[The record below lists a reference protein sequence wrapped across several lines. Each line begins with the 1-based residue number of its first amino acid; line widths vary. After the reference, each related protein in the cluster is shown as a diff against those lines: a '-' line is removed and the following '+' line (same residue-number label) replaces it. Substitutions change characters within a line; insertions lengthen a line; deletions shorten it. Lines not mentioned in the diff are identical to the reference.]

1 MAEEATTT
9 AAETAVTVQAP
20 AAQANTAW
28 YAEITDPE
36 LRGYVENRGLAT
48 KTPLEA
54 FLETAKAHRAA
65 EAHLGVPA
73 DRLLRLPADQNP
85 DAWREVWGRLG
96 APDKPEGY
104 DLSGVKR
111 ADGTDL
117 DPEFAAAL
125 RNTAAANHVTKEAAA
140 KIAADLTKYQEAQAA
155 EQAAASARAEEA
167 ARAALKTSW
176 GANYDANLDIARR
189 AARSLGATQEQVD
202 ALEKAVGFDK
212 VMGFLL
218 NAGEKMGEATYIE
231 GGPPGGPNLPRTKEG
246 ALERINALKND
257 TDWLARWNNGG
268 SAEAAELNALM
279 RQANPEVYAAAG
291 V

>member
-9 AAETAVTVQAP
+9 TTETTTTAATASAP
-20 AAQANTAW
+20 W

-36 LRGYVENRGLAT
+36 IKGYVENRGLTA

-85 DAWREVWGRLG
+85 DAWRDVWGRLG
-96 APDKPEGY
+96 AADKPDGY
-104 DLSGVKR
+104 DLSSVKR
-111 ADGTDL
+111 ADGTDI
-117 DPEFAAAL
+117 DPEFAAVL
-125 RNTAAANHVTKEAAA
+125 RNTAAANHVTKEAAV
-140 KIAADLTKYQEAQAA
+140 KIAADLTAFQEAQAKSQA
-155 EQAAASARAEEA
+155 EAAARADTE

-176 GANYDANLDIARR
+176 GANYEANLDIARR
-189 AARSLGATQEQVD
+189 AVRALGGTQDQID

-218 NAGEKMGEATYIE
+218 NAGEKMGEASYVT
-231 GGPPGGPNLPRTKEG
+231 GSNPGPNMPRTRE
-246 ALERINALKND
+246 AAQERIDALKND
-257 TDWLARWNNGG
+257 REWLERWGNGG
-268 SAEAAELNALM
+268 ANEAAELAALM
-279 RQANPEVYAAAG
+279 RQANPEVYANAG